1 MAYIFASNWKRFAS
15 FLVDSLVLST
25 IITKPLSSLVE
36 VSIPKNFTDL
46 INADFGNLVFVTSL
60 ISLINFIYWVS
71 LEYKIQ
77 QTIGGL
83 IFGIYVKSEKNKLS
97 LPKTILRNI
106 TKISTILLIID
117 VISVFISK
125 KKQRFTEKLTGTITL
140 QND

>member
-15 FLVDSLVLST
+15 FLVDSLILST

-36 VSIPKNFTDL
+36 INTPKNFTDIL
-46 INADFGNLVFVTSL
+46 NFDFGNLILVTSI

-83 IFGIYVKSEKNKLS
+83 IFGIYVKSEKNRLS

>member
-46 INADFGNLVFVTSL
+46 INTDFGNLIFVTSL